1 MSSAVH
7 ECGVTAMRHIFE
19 RPMDF
24 VTSKYGG
31 TWRYDTHLYFGLLQR
46 NDDCVFPLPFT
57 LTPDGAVSDA
67 KSQLTL
73 AVKIST
79 SQDREDA
86 RETIQTFFYD
96 SSVIAGIVLNID
108 ETPAYVA
115 PEKADDW
122 DSDREFVVSNEWE
135 SSRGPLQAADQ
146 CGGAKFSCEIEIHW
160 PGEDSDGVCFT
171 VVSQ

>member
-1 MSSAVH
+1 MRIRFDYNIDSESLVITMSSAVH

-24 VTSKYGG
+24 VTSKYGS
-31 TWRYDTHLYFGLLQR
+31 TWCYNTHLYFHLQQR
-46 NDDCVFPLPFT
+46 NDNGVYPLPFQ
-57 LTPDGAVSDA
+57 LTPDCAVSDR
-67 KSQLTL
+67 SQLRL

-86 RETIQTFFYD
+86 CKKIQTFFYD

-122 DSDREFVVSNEWE
+122 DSDRDFVPLDEWE
-135 SSRGPLQAADQ
+135 NS
-146 CGGAKFSCEIEIHW
+146 
-160 PGEDSDGVCFT
+160 
-171 VVSQ
+171 